1 MEAYLNSAP
10 IEITQP
16 QDSSGMKKDERRIEG
31 KRDKIWFKQKKSST
45 IVVRVDGLIKQR
57 NKIISKLF
65 FK

>member
-1 MEAYLNSAP
+1 
-10 IEITQP
+10 
-16 QDSSGMKKDERRIEG
+16 MKKDERRIEG